1 MKSNWILYTKYFK
14 FKNAKKLYI
23 IFLKTAQCF
32 NAVILEMKKYIF
44 CQLPRFYRDKN
55 NRKYHFRK

>member
-1 MKSNWILYTKYFK
+1 MQ
-14 FKNAKKLYI
+14 KKLYI